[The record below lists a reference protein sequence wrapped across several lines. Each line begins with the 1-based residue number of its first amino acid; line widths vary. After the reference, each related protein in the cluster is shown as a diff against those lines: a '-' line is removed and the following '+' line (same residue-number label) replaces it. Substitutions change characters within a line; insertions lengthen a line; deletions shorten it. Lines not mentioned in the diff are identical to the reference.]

1 MLIRNKVITSPSFPE
16 DFYQTVENISN
27 YSILLSQKIKKELP
41 LKISYLQEY
50 PRMYQIIKII
60 NQKEIRK
67 IVISKYVIL
76 YSINNNIIN
85 ILNIYPQKSNYI
97 NLVKI

>member
-1 MLIRNKVITSPSFPE
+1 MPIRNKVIILPSFSE
-16 DFYQTVENISN
+16 DFHQIIENISE
-27 YSILLSQKIKKELP
+27 YSIPLSKKLRKELYS
-41 LKISYLQEY
+41 KISYIKQY
-50 PRMYQIIKII
+50 PRMYQTIKII

-85 ILNIYPQKSNYI
+85 ILNIYPQNQI
-97 NLVKI
+97 T

>member
-1 MLIRNKVITSPSFPE
+1 M
-16 DFYQTVENISN
+16 YQT
-27 YSILLSQKIKKELP
+27 
-41 LKISYLQEY
+41 
-50 PRMYQIIKII
+50 IKII

-85 ILNIYPQKSNYI
+85 ILNRYPQKSNYI